1 MRLSCVAQ
9 FLPVAVPNQLAVG
22 PITDTVLG
30 ALHLATCDAAAS
42 RAPP

>member
-1 MRLSCVAQ
+1 MRLSFVAQ
-9 FLPVAVPNQLAVG
+9 FLPVPNQLAVG